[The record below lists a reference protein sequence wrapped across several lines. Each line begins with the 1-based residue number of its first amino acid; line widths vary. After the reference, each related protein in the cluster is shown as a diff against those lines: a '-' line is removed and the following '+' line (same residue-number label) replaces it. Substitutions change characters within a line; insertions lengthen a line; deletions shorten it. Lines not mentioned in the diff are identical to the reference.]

1 MGQSSQEKVIILTG
15 ASGFVGAAVLKQ
27 VLKDGNLPLVL
38 QRPSSNPFRLKDLEG
53 YPTFVYQSLTD
64 EQLIEKIKDYQPQIL
79 INLAWRG
86 VAGKDRN
93 ELHQIQNNLPLTLQS
108 VELAKSVGC
117 SQWIG
122 IGSQAEYGNPNR
134 QVDEQF
140 PTYPTTLYGKAKLAA
155 CWAALG
161 LCQAYDIQGSWIRLF
176 DPYGPGDDSYWLI
189 PYLIREIASGNSP
202 KLTKCEQ
209 LWDYLYVEDAAKAIL
224 SVAYT
229 QATGIFNLGSGVAI
243 PLKEVV
249 ETLKNF
255 VNPTIQPEYGA
266 VPYRPDQVMHLQ
278 ADITRIKTLTGW
290 EPKITIEQG
299 LLETVKGILKQ

>member
-1 MGQSSQEKVIILTG
+1 
-15 ASGFVGAAVLKQ
+15 
-27 VLKDGNLPLVL
+27 
-38 QRPSSNPFRLKDLEG
+38 
-53 YPTFVYQSLTD
+53 
-64 EQLIEKIKDYQPQIL
+64 
-79 INLAWRG
+79 
-86 VAGKDRN
+86 
-93 ELHQIQNNLPLTLQS
+93 
-108 VELAKSVGC
+108 
-117 SQWIG
+117 
-122 IGSQAEYGNPNR
+122 
-134 QVDEQF
+134 VDEQF
-140 PTYPTTLYGKAKLAA
+140 PTYPTTLYGKAKLAT

-161 LCQAYDIQGSWIRLF
+161 LCQAYNIQGSWIRLF

-255 VNPTIQPEYGA
+255 VDPTIQPEYGA

-278 ADITRIKTLTGW
+278 ADITRIKSLTGW
-290 EPKITIEQG
+290 EPQVNIEQG
-299 LLETVKGILKQ
+299 LLETVKGILK